1 METSHGDNP
10 LTCRRPGGGQ
20 RGYTMVELMFTVAI
34 AALVTGLAVPNF
46 RSFVLNNRAAEESNA
61 LVGALA
67 LARSESVTR
76 GIPVSVCASS
86 DNATCANSTDWTTGW
101 IVFTDVNAPIGAVDT
116 GTVPDTVLRALPALG
131 NGSSLTA
138 TANFVSYAA
147 NGFLANAAGVDFS
160 LAISGCTGDHNRDI
174 TVNLQGR
181 AAVAAAPCT

>member
-1 METSHGDNP
+1 METSHGDNL
-10 LTCRRPGGGQ
+10 LTCHRPSGRQ

-46 RSFVLNNRAAEESNA
+46 RDFVMNNRAAEESNA

-76 GIPVSVCASS
+76 GVPVSVCASA
-86 DNATCANSTDWTTGW
+86 DNATCANANDWSTGW
-101 IVFTDVNAPIGAVDT
+101 IVFTDANAPIGSVDA
-116 GTVPDTVLRALPALG
+116 GANPDTVLRALPALHT
-131 NGSSLTA
+131 GSSLTA

-147 NGFLANAAGVDFS
+147 NGFLGSGAGVDFT
-160 LAISGCTGDHNRDI
+160 LDIDGCTGDHNRNI

-181 AAVAAAPCT
+181 AAVAHAPCT